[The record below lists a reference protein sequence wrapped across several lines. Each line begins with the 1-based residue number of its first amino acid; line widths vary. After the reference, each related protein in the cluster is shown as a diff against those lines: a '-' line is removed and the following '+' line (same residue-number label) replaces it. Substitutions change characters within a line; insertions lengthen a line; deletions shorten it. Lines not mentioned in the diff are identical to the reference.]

1 MKENN
6 NNQISELEGKSI
18 KFADKDRVDIRGEL
32 ICGANV
38 QIDIN
43 VIFKGKVE
51 LGDSVVIGANTIV
64 NNSVIKSGTY
74 IKDYSL
80 IKNTSIGEHCILDH
94 FLG

>member
-1 MKENN
+1 MKKN
-6 NNQISELEGKSI
+6 NNQISDLEAQNVLFLDNK
-18 KFADKDRVDIRGEL
+18 KVDIRGEL